1 MLLSSPRGW
10 TICAARQPA
19 KTASNALCTSLYLSL
34 LLSVVSSNI
43 ENGSGTDTGG
53 FAALVVE

>member
-1 MLLSSPRGW
+1 
-10 TICAARQPA
+10 
-19 KTASNALCTSLYLSL
+19 LYLSL

>member
-1 MLLSSPRGW
+1 MLLSPRGW

-34 LLSVVSSNI
+34 LLLVVSSNI

-53 FAALVVE
+53 YAVVVE